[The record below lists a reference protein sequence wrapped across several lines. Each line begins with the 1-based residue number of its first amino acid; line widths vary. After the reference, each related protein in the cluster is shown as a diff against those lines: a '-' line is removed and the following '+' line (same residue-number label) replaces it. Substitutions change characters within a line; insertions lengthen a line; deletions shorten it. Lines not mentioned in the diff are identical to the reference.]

1 MQDMAQLVKVAQQ
14 NREVA
19 ARTHFKMNIVELR
32 KRSHLI
38 IRLMPGSISTGTS
51 PVHDFVEL
59 CGSDMAANTVN
70 NLIASERERIFAT
83 KSFNSL
89 SQALL
94 ASAFKSS
101 FKFENHSR
109 LT

>member
-1 MQDMAQLVKVAQQ
+1 MAQLVKVAQQ

-101 FKFENHSR
+101 FKFDNHSL